1 MENKTEAQRIR
12 EYFDEMEKMIETLN
26 HEELVE
32 YFAKKGIEITKI
44 EEE

>member
-12 EYFDEMEKMIETLN
+12 EYFDKMEKMIETLN
-26 HEELVE
+26 YEELVE